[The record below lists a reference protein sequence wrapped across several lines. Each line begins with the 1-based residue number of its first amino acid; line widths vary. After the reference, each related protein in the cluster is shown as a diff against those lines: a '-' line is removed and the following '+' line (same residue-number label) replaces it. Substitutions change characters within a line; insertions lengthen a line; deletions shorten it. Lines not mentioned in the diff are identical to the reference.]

1 MKANDIKKGMNVLL
15 KNGWYATMAD
25 NRKGNIRMAEVQ
37 GNVTETGS
45 IYAADIDMVEKPR
58 FARTKTEEEKADAG
72 VAPLKDYGLITAGD
86 NVGSSFGRPARCSR

>member
-37 GNVTETGS
+37 GYVTETGS
-45 IYAADIDMVEKPR
+45 IYAADIDMVEKPGGGW
-58 FARTKTEEEKADAG
+58 EKVEHTDKQKQ
-72 VAPLKDYGLITAGD
+72 VANMWSA
-86 NVGSSFGRPARCSR
+86 F